1 MNVGDIC
8 KREVVTVRPNDEI
21 LTAARLMRQKHVGY
35 LVVAA
40 PAYVEGTFMPTG
52 VLTDRDLVVT
62 VLARDADPATLRVE
76 DVMTSK
82 PIVVRED
89 DAITTALAEMRR
101 IGVRRMPVI
110 GTRGELVGVVSLDD
124 IIEQLARQLQDVAG
138 SVRSEQLVEHAVR
151 A

>member
-8 KREVVTVRPNDEI
+8 KREVVTVRPVDEV
-21 LTAARLMRQKHVGY
+21 LTAARLMREKHVGY

-40 PAYVEGTFMPTG
+40 PEFVEGTSMPAG

-62 VLARDADPATLRVE
+62 VLARAADPATLRVE

-82 PIVVRED
+82 PVVVRED
-89 DAITTALAEMRR
+89 ESLGTALSEMRR

-110 GTRGELVGVVSLDD
+110 ATHGELVGVISLDD
-124 IIEQLARQLQDVAG
+124 VVEVLARQLEDVSG
-138 SVRSEQLVEHAVR
+138 SMRSEQLVEHALR